1 MKEVKMMFDRKSLHA
16 LNKKSKHE
24 IVYMDASH
32 KASKLTAADF
42 DSEAEYEKWKCWLNE
57 AYHEEE
63 KQSHLYYD
71 HTKPLEHLYDTCLRS
86 ESPEEKIMEQLT
98 RKEMQEWCSALLE
111 EIRGAMS
118 EKQFRRMCLYYGEGL
133 TEEEIASIEGIS
145 HQAVSK
151 SIGAARNKAW
161 EVLERR
167 K

>member
-1 MKEVKMMFDRKSLHA
+1 
-16 LNKKSKHE
+16 
-24 IVYMDASH
+24 
-32 KASKLTAADF
+32 
-42 DSEAEYEKWKCWLNE
+42 
-57 AYHEEE
+57 
-63 KQSHLYYD
+63 
-71 HTKPLEHLYDTCLRS
+71 
-86 ESPEEKIMEQLT
+86 MEQLT

-151 SIGAARNKAW
+151 SIGVARNKAW